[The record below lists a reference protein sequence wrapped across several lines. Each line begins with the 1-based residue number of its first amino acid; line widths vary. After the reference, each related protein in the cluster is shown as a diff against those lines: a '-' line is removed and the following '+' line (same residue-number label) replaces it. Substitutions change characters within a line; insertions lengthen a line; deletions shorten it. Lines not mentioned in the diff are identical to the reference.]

1 MTLSDYLMIGA
12 VILAPLIAVQ
22 VSQYL
27 QHRQSIRNERL
38 KIFKTLMSTRATNL
52 ESSHVE
58 ALNMIDVAFYSKK
71 SKDRNVVSSWR
82 IYLDHLNDLN
92 YPKENWE
99 PRRKELFVDL
109 MHDMAS
115 SLGYDFDKSQ
125 IKNTSYYPGG
135 HGELAGDQFL
145 LRKGVLAL
153 LEGKISLP
161 VKISDTGA
169 SEASA
174 SHVSNQSQESVLDQ
188 ESVASNA

>member
-1 MTLSDYLMIGA
+1 MTLSDYFMIGA
-12 VILAPLIAVQ
+12 VILAPVIAVQ
-22 VSQYL
+22 VSQHL
-27 QHRQSIRNERL
+27 QNRRSIREEKL

-71 SKDRNVVSSWR
+71 TKDKNVISSWR

-109 MHDMAS
+109 MHDMAK

-153 LEGKISLP
+153 LDGKISLP
-161 VKISDTGA
+161 VNI
-169 SEASA
+169 SA
-174 SHVSNQSQESVLDQ
+174 SRLSESSIRPESTQSQESILEH
-188 ESVASNA
+188 ESDSSTT